1 MGLYYVSLCRCFC
14 VITKITIFRTSAGQL
29 LAGWNASSRPNVC
42 KVVFLGCRYVLP
54 LHPFSFPWYLLT
66 LSLLLHS
73 STLFLPWPP
82 LPSTTCGLSSWFLTP
97 YLLPPHGSS
106 FSNPLPTPCASSIYV
121 PLLSMTDLVLVWSF
135 FCCPFHWVSFHDFIV
150 LWPSLASRFL
160 YFLRVFHKVFV

>member
-1 MGLYYVSLCRCFC
+1 MGLYYVSLCQCFC

-42 KVVFLGCRYVLP
+42 KVVFLGCRCVLP

-82 LPSTTCGLSSWFLTP
+82 LPSATCGLSSWFLTP
-97 YLLPPHGSS
+97 YLIPPHGSS
-106 FSNPLPTPCASSIYV
+106 FPNPLPTPCASYIYEWLGFSLILFLLPF
-121 PLLSMTDLVLVWSF
+121 PLGFLPWF
-135 FCCPFHWVSFHDFIV
+135 YCPLALFSKPLFIF
-150 LWPSLASRFL
+150 S
-160 YFLRVFHKVFV
+160 